1 MILSF
6 LESSLDWISVHG
18 LQREWQS
25 NLWAQAEECATGWRR
40 EKGRDCCL
48 GEATKLLFSELF
60 CNLLS
65 LYLHIHEKTFPFCR
79 PHHVSL
85 S

>member
-1 MILSF
+1 MMLSF

-40 EKGRDCCL
+40 EEGRDCCL
-48 GEATKLLFSELF
+48 GEANKLLFNLFSELL
-60 CNLLS
+60 CSLLS
-65 LYLHIHEKTFPFCR
+65 LYLHTYK
-79 PHHVSL
+79 
-85 S
+85 